1 MTKSLLFVGT
11 LCLCFALSGCKDA
24 PKTEQNASQEQNH
37 THHNAQAHSC
47 PHHSQ
52 DGTHQCSHDDNTTHH
67 CSHHKKQEG
76 NTTHKCSHQHKQ
88 THKHSFTD
96 TPSGKMMKAMH
107 EAMMKHKPSRSA
119 SAEIDF
125 LTDMIPHHQGAVDSA
140 KIILA
145 HSNDNAKLKALAQN
159 IISTQEKEIA
169 EFKALLAKNQFSK
182 NTLNENQYRDF
193 FKKNRQAMKKMMN
206 QMHIKESGNIQKD
219 FLTAMIAHHQGA
231 VDVSKIVL
239 EFSKDAQIQS
249 IAKNI
254 ISSQEKEITQM
265 KAMLQAL

>member
-11 LCLCFALSGCKDA
+11 LCLCFALNGCKDA

-37 THHNAQAHSC
+37 THHNAQTHSC
-47 PHHSQ
+47 AHHSQ
-52 DGTHQCSHDDNTTHH
+52 NGTHQHCRDDNATHT
-67 CSHHKKQEG
+67 CPHHKKQEA
-76 NTTHKCSHQHKQ
+76 NKCSHQHK
-88 THKHSFTD
+88 HSFAD

-107 EAMMKHKPSRSA
+107 EEMMKHKPSRSA

-125 LTDMIPHHQGAVDSA
+125 LTDMIAHHQGAVDSA
-140 KIILA
+140 KIILT
-145 HSNDNAKLKALAQN
+145 HSNDNAKLKTLAQN
-159 IISTQEKEIA
+159 IISSQEKEIA

-182 NTLNENQYRDF
+182 DALNENQYRDF
-193 FKKNRQAMKKMMN
+193 FKKNRQAMKKMMK

-219 FLTAMIAHHQGA
+219 FLKAMIAHHQGA

-254 ISSQEKEITQM
+254 INSQEKEITQM
-265 KAMLQAL
+265 KTMLQAL